1 MSMMTIL
8 GISFQQNIEDI
19 DDSAVEKAAY
29 QVLMAEDT
37 DSASLASTAYM
48 MTPYGPGLSVEELT
62 EVVTNYPGIE
72 AGFDTEMDMDV
83 IEDADVIYQQEGFNK
98 LADNI
103 YDQARPKGIID
114 GITGVFSKV
123 GEAIGG
129 LALDALDVSEQIMF
143 SDFNPGAG
151 FPSLHK
157 EIIKKQQ
164 GLTEEEYN
172 KIMKESGN
180 PALRAMYDDDYS
192 IADQYREI
200 YTSQNFGMHSE
211 IHMMDYQQVLKFLLK
226 FQAFGILLQMLL
238 EILQMKY
245 QALLK
250 TLLLNLI

>member
-1 MSMMTIL
+1 MGNIL
-8 GISFQQNIEDI
+8 DIPTAFSNVTNPISQNTSILDEYSDGEFFLEPNIEDI
-19 DDSAVEKAAY
+19 DGSAVEKAAY
-29 QVLMAEDT
+29 QVAMAEDT

-48 MTPYGPGLSVEELT
+48 TTPYGPGLSVEELV

-83 IEDADVIYQQEGFNK
+83 IADADVIYQQEGFNK

-129 LALDALDVSEQIMF
+129 LALGALDVSEQIMF

-172 KIMKESGN
+172 KIRTPRNKKKDKAR
-180 PALRAMYDDDYS
+180 PLA
-192 IADQYREI
+192 
-200 YTSQNFGMHSE
+200 
-211 IHMMDYQQVLKFLLK
+211 
-226 FQAFGILLQMLL
+226 
-238 EILQMKY
+238 
-245 QALLK
+245 
-250 TLLLNLI
+250 